1 MLRRTP
7 FLKISIIV
15 CLALA
20 ASVPQITQAQGS
32 TTYLSNLGQ
41 PSVGSLAVGSNS
53 WLAATILTGGN
64 RAGYSIDSIQLAMTD
79 ASGNPS
85 GFTVMLCSN
94 ASMSLGPG
102 PVLGTL
108 NGSLSPASSGIYNYT
123 PASNLT
129 LKRLGQYFIV
139 ITAGTAVADGAYG
152 WSLAG
157 KPPYDPV
164 SGWVEVGGFFT
175 SSNGSSW
182 QLTTVGYLQFA
193 INATAVPEPSMLG
206 LLALGGFFLV
216 WRWRKAKAVNPTSF
230 TSP

>member
-1 MLRRTP
+1 MRKTI
-7 FLKISIIV
+7 ISGII
-15 CLALA
+15 
-20 ASVPQITQAQGS
+20 ASVLGLLAPQIIQAQGT

-41 PSVGSLAVGSNS
+41 PSAGSQPVGSNS
-53 WLAATILTGGN
+53 WLAATILTGHN
-64 RAGYSIDSIQLAMTD
+64 RAGYSLDSIQLAMTD

-94 ASMSLGPG
+94 APIALGPG

-108 NGSLSPASSGIYNYT
+108 NGSLSPVSSGIYTYT

-129 LKRLGQYFIV
+129 LTPNSQYFVV
-139 ITAGTAVADGAYG
+139 ITAGTAVADGAYA

-157 KPPYDPV
+157 APPYDPV
-164 SGWVEVGGFFT
+164 TGWVEVGGIFT

-182 QLTTVGYLQFA
+182 PLPTDGYFQFA
-193 INATAVPEPSMLG
+193 INATAVPEPSTLR

-216 WRWRKAKAVNPTSF
+216 RHRRKGKAV
-230 TSP
+230 

>member
-1 MLRRTP
+1 M
-7 FLKISIIV
+7 KVSIIV

-20 ASVPQITQAQGS
+20 VSVPQITQAQG
-32 TTYLSNLGQ
+32 TRTYLSNLGQ
-41 PSVGSLAVGSNS
+41 PSAGSQPVGSNS
-53 WLAATILTGGN
+53 WLAATILTGPN
-64 RAGYSIDSIQLAMTD
+64 RAGYSLDSIQLAMTD

-94 ASMSLGPG
+94 AFDPG

-108 NGSLSPASSGIYNYT
+108 NGSLSPVSSGIYTYT

-129 LKRLGQYFIV
+129 LEGGNAYFIV
-139 ITAGTAVADGAYG
+139 ITAGTAVADGAYE

-157 KPPYDPV
+157 APPYDRS
-164 SGWVEVGGFFT
+164 SGWVEVGAIFT

-182 QLTTVGYLQFA
+182 PLPTDGYPQFA
-193 INATAVPEPSMLG
+193 ISATAVPEPSILG

-216 WRWRKAKAVNPTSF
+216 RHRRKGKAV
-230 TSP
+230 